1 MRNLIRAAAGCLIL
15 AAASGVYAQQT
26 VVYQVD
32 GWPRMST
39 RADGKL
45 EAWTFYMNV
54 QHQASA
60 AAGAGGGAG
69 RPTIAPFTLLV
80 PATEPLLYFIRASLR
95 GERLTSVLIE
105 TLRGGAAGKAG
116 GSPAPFAVR
125 LHDVFVTQVELSQ
138 SSYAGGGSVSVKL
151 EAQMVEFFGSSMTPE
166 GKISPASKAGYDARS
181 GKVF

>member
-1 MRNLIRAAAGCLIL
+1 MRNPIRAVVCCLIL
-15 AAASGVYAQQT
+15 SAASGARAQN

-69 RPTIAPFTLLV
+69 RASVSPFTLLV
-80 PATEPLLYFIRASLR
+80 PASEPLLYFIRASLR
-95 GERLTSVLIE
+95 GEHLKTVLIE
-105 TLRGGAAGKAG
+105 TLRGGAAAGKAG
-116 GSPAPFAVR
+116 GPAPFAVR
-125 LHDVFVTQVELSQ
+125 LTDVLVTQVELSQ
-138 SSYAGGGSVSVKL
+138 SSYSGGGSVAVKL
-151 EAQMVEFFGSSMTPE
+151 EAQMVEFFGSSQSPD
-166 GKISPASKAGYDARS
+166 GKISPASKAGYDART

>member
-15 AAASGVYAQQT
+15 AAACGVHAQT

-60 AAGAGGGAG
+60 AAGGGGAG

-95 GERLTSVLIE
+95 GERLKMVLIE
-105 TLRGGAAGKAG
+105 TLRAGAAGKAG

-125 LHDVFVTQVELSQ
+125 LTDVLVTQVELSQ
-138 SSYAGGGSVSVKL
+138 SSYAGGGSVAVKL
-151 EAQMVEFFGSSMTPE
+151 ESQMVEFFGSSMTPD

>member
-1 MRNLIRAAAGCLIL
+1 MRNLIRVAAGCTIL
-15 AAASGVYAQQT
+15 AAASGVYAQT

-54 QHQASA
+54 QHQASG
-60 AAGAGGGAG
+60 AAGGGGAG

-95 GERLTSVLIE
+95 GEHLKTVLIE
-105 TLRGGAAGKAG
+105 TLRTGAAGKAG

-125 LHDVFVTQVELSQ
+125 LNDVVVTQVELSQ

-151 EAQMVEFFGSSMTPE
+151 EAQMVEFFGSSTAPD
-166 GKISPASKAGYDARS
+166 GRISPASKAGYDMRS

>member
-1 MRNLIRAAAGCLIL
+1 MRNAIQAAACCLIL
-15 AAASGVYAQQT
+15 AAASAVYAQQT

-45 EAWTFYMNV
+45 EASAFYMNV

-60 AAGAGGGAG
+60 AAGGGGAG
-69 RPTIAPFTLLV
+69 RPTVAPFTLLV
-80 PATEPLLYFIRASLR
+80 PATEPLLYFIRTSLR
-95 GERLTSVLIE
+95 GEHLRSVLIE
-105 TLRGGAAGKAG
+105 TQRGGAAGKAG

-125 LHDVFVTQVELSQ
+125 LNDVLVTQVELSQ
-138 SSYAGGGSVSVKL
+138 SSYSGGGSVAVKL
-151 EAQMVEFFGSSMTPE
+151 EAQMVEFFGSSMTPD

>member
-54 QHQASA
+54 QRQA
-60 AAGAGGGAG
+60 AAGGGGAG
-69 RPTIAPFTLLV
+69 RPTIAPFTLFV
-80 PATEPLLYFIRASLR
+80 PASEPLLYFIRASLR
-95 GERLTSVLIE
+95 GEHLKTVLIE

-125 LHDVFVTQVELSQ
+125 LNDVVVTQVELSQ
-138 SSYAGGGSVSVKL
+138 SSAGGGSVAVKL
-151 EAQMVEFFGSSMTPE
+151 EAQMVEFFGSSTAPD
-166 GKISPASKAGYDARS
+166 GRISPASKAGYDARS